1 MYLSALHTQDMHIRT
16 RMSARTNVYGQMAR
30 PKSTARADVRDTQ
43 RAWLRQIVATT
54 GKSLTQIASEA
65 HVSHTTLTRFDRPD
79 YSGTLNTL
87 TVQQIA
93 EAMGVEP
100 PKGINPAEP
109 PVRRMGPQRD
119 AEPFAAND
127 DTDPHGAVKALI
139 GNRTGAAPFRMKT
152 RALELRGYLP
162 GDVLIVDVNATP
174 REGDIVCAQVYD
186 FSGNAETVM
195 RVYEKLV
202 LTAATLDPELQKPLI
217 LDGERVVVM
226 GVVTDLVRTRT
237 R

>member
-1 MYLSALHTQDMHIRT
+1 MHIRT
-16 RMSARTNVYGQMAR
+16 RISARTNVYGPMAK

-43 RAWLRQIVATT
+43 RAWLRQIVRDT
-54 GKSLTQIASEA
+54 GKSLTQIAAEA
-65 HVSHTTLTRFDRPD
+65 HVSHTTLTRFDRPE
-79 YSGTLNTL
+79 YAGTLNTL

-100 PKGINPAEP
+100 PKGINPAET

-127 DTDPHGAVKALI
+127 ETDPHGAVKALI
-139 GNRTGAAPFRMKT
+139 GNRPGAAPFRMKT
-152 RALELRGYLP
+152 RALELRGYLV
-162 GDVLIVDVNATP
+162 GDVLIVDVNAMP

-186 FSGNAETVM
+186 FAGNAETVM

-202 LTAATLDPELQKPLI
+202 LTAATLDPELQKPLFV
-217 LDGERVVVM
+217 DGERVAVM
-226 GVVTDLVRTRT
+226 GVVTDLVRTRS